1 MLTHYVKGELNID
14 QPTLIMLHGF
24 ISDHTTFH
32 LVEDKIV
39 NNDIN
44 IIEIDLPGHGQDKS
58 RIDDEWSMP
67 FIAQQLLEVIEYY
80 NLNQVFLHGYS
91 MGGRVALSFAI
102 QHPQVLKGLI
112 LESAS
117 PGIQDNDE
125 KQKRIEVDKNRA
137 QLISEIGV
145 TEFVNEWEQLPLFNT
160 QNHLASEE
168 RKRIRKMRLS
178 QNPKGLSKSLID
190 YGTGSQ
196 TSYWAMLD
204 QLQTP
209 VCIIVGSEDEK
220 FVNIGSKM
228 NNCFKNSEL
237 HIVKEAGHTIHVEQ
251 PTKFDTIIV
260 EFILGGTLC
269 QDNGKR

>member
-1 MLTHYVKGELNID
+1 M
-14 QPTLIMLHGF
+14 
-24 ISDHTTFH
+24 
-32 LVEDKIV
+32 
-39 NNDIN
+39 
-44 IIEIDLPGHGQDKS
+44 
-58 RIDDEWSMP
+58 
-67 FIAQQLLEVIEYY
+67 
-80 NLNQVFLHGYS
+80 
-91 MGGRVALSFAI
+91 
-102 QHPQVLKGLI
+102 
-112 LESAS
+112 ESAS

-160 QNHLASEE
+160 QNHLGSEE

-178 QNPKGLSKSLID
+178 QNAKGLSKSLID

-220 FVNIGSKM
+220 FINIGSKM
-228 NNCFKNSEL
+228 NNCFK
-237 HIVKEAGHTIHVEQ
+237 K
-251 PTKFDTIIV
+251 
-260 EFILGGTLC
+260 
-269 QDNGKR
+269 